1 MRDRPQLPTDH
12 RTLPPLDPIFGATLD
27 AGLVDLGLE
36 LPPPVR
42 AALEAQAR
50 LLLAWNDSVNLSA
63 HRTPERM
70 AREHVTDSLTA
81 WPLLRATASLL
92 DLGSGAGY
100 PGLPLALVLP
110 VPRVA
115 LVDSI
120 GKKVRFLDAAA
131 EAALQELR
139 AAGQRDSHPW
149 DRPVPDIAA
158 LSARAE
164 DLARDGAHREAWEVV
179 TARAVAPMAELVE
192 LCLPLLR
199 RGGRLVAWK
208 RDDGAGSLERELAA
222 ARSIG
227 QLCGGASPSIHR
239 VTARGLEDHRLV
251 VIAKQR
257 ATPRE
262 FPRHVAERRRALL
275 R

>member
-1 MRDRPQLPTDH
+1 MRDRPLLPTDH
-12 RTLPPLDPIFGATLD
+12 RTLPSLDPIFGTTLD
-27 AGLVDLGLE
+27 AGLVDLGLV
-36 LPPPVR
+36 LPSGVR
-42 AALEAQAR
+42 AAVEAQAR

-63 HRTPERM
+63 HGTPERI

-81 WPLLRATASLL
+81 WPLLGGIASLL

-100 PGLPLALVLP
+100 PGLPLAVALP

-120 GKKVRFLDAAA
+120 GKKVRFLEAAA
-131 EAALQELR
+131 AAALQELR
-139 AAGQRDSHPW
+139 AAGQQDSHPG
-149 DRPVPDIAA
+149 DRPLPAIAA
-158 LSARAE
+158 LNARAE
-164 DLARDGAHREAWEVV
+164 DLARERAHREAWDVV
-179 TARAVAPMAELVE
+179 TARAVAPMVELIE

-199 RGGRLVAWK
+199 IGGRLVAWK

-222 ARSIG
+222 AAGVG
-227 QLCGGASPSIHR
+227 QACGGASPAIHR
-239 VTARGLEDHRLV
+239 VAARGLEDHRLV
-251 VIAKQR
+251 LITKRR

-262 FPRHVAERRRALL
+262 FPRLVAERRRALL

>member
-1 MRDRPQLPTDH
+1 MRDRPLLPTDH
-12 RTLPPLDPIFGATLD
+12 RTLPPLDPIFGTTLD

-36 LPPPVR
+36 LPSGVR

-63 HRTPERM
+63 HRSPERI
-70 AREHVTDSLTA
+70 AREHVIDSLTA
-81 WPLLRATASLL
+81 WSLLEGTASLI

-100 PGLPLALVLP
+100 PGLPLAAALP

-120 GKKVRFLDAAA
+120 GKKVRFLEATAA
-131 EAALQELR
+131 AALQELR
-139 AAGQRDSHPW
+139 AAGQQDSHPA
-149 DRPVPDIAA
+149 DRALPAIAA
-158 LSARAE
+158 LNARAE
-164 DLARDGAHREAWEVV
+164 DLARDPAHREAWEVI
-179 TARAVAPMAELVE
+179 TARAVAPMAELIE

-199 RGGRLVAWK
+199 IGGRLVAWK

-222 ARSIG
+222 ARDVG
-227 QLCGGASPSIHR
+227 QVCGGASLGIHR
-239 VTARGLEDHRLV
+239 VTPRGLEDHRLV
-251 VIAKQR
+251 VIAKLR
-257 ATPRE
+257 ATPRQ
-262 FPRHVAERRRALL
+262 FPRPVAERRRALL